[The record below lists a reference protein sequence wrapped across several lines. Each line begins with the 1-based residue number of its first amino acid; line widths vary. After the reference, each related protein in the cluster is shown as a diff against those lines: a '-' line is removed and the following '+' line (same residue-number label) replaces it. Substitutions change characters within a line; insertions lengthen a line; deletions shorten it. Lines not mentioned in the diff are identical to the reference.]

1 MFELLSDIMRYIFIT
16 IIYYFMFSIIRLIA
30 QDIKHGRM
38 GSIKDDEPFIK
49 PLCIRSKVGFNIEE
63 LYTLKNR
70 CTIGRGKKADIMI
83 SDPFLSAKQA
93 EFIQESEDEW
103 LIADMGSTN
112 GTFVNNEKVGKDPC
126 AIKTGDIIKM
136 GQLSYIFVQ
145 PDEE

>member
-1 MFELLSDIMRYIFIT
+1 MFEWLSNIMRYVFIT

-38 GSIKDDEPFIK
+38 GSIKDDETFIK
-49 PLCIRSKVGFNIEE
+49 PLCNRSKLDFKIDE
-63 LYTLKNR
+63 LYTVKNNY
-70 CTIGRGKKADIMI
+70 TIGRGKKADIMI
-83 SDPFLSAKQA
+83 NDRYMSAMQA
-93 EFIQESEDEW
+93 RFMCESGDEW
-103 LIADMGSTN
+103 MIHDLGSTN
-112 GTFVNNEKVGKDPC
+112 GTFVNNEQLSDEPC